1 MSEEK
6 LVDIATILTSRRVGL
21 YKKLLE
27 DFKKKRIQIDSK
39 TLLEII
45 SNLDNTFLLSSKE
58 KQEKKISP
66 GTNVAEIV
74 NDNQYLVYSIHNSLN
89 SKN

>member
-27 DFKKKRIQIDSK
+27 DFKKKRIQVDSK
-39 TLLEII
+39 ILLEMI
-45 SNLDNTFLLSSKE
+45 SNLDNTLLLSSK
-58 KQEKKISP
+58 
-66 GTNVAEIV
+66 
-74 NDNQYLVYSIHNSLN
+74 
-89 SKN
+89 

>member
-6 LVDIATILTSRRVGL
+6 LVDIAIILTSRRVGL

-27 DFKKKRIQIDSK
+27 DFKKKRIQVDSK
-39 TLLEII
+39 ILLEMI
-45 SNLDNTFLLSSKE
+45 SNLDNTLLLSSKE

-66 GTNVAEIV
+66 DTNVAEIV

-89 SKN
+89 STN